1 MAEVYGN
8 LYMGMMLAVLAG
20 CFFLLFCWQI
30 CQTVK
35 NGKRPLYLQKRKAVN
50 YPEMFLEKMKNAYQ
64 VAGSFQGMLQVL
76 KQDLTLEKKIQ
87 RRVLASLDYLEH
99 SRYKDYE
106 TMLYEYLWDGSEQC
120 RQVLDQILAAE
131 IQKQM
136 RLSVKK

>member
-1 MAEVYGN
+1 
-8 LYMGMMLAVLAG
+8 
-20 CFFLLFCWQI
+20 
-30 CQTVK
+30 
-35 NGKRPLYLQKRKAVN
+35 
-50 YPEMFLEKMKNAYQ
+50 
-64 VAGSFQGMLQVL
+64 MLQVL